1 MFCTTIEG
9 TIRAFDAKT
18 LKPLWEFNV
27 GTNIEAAPI
36 TYAVN
41 GRQYVAVQVGG
52 GPLYSGARFRL
63 AALGRDPVAMQYVQR
78 SYGIVVF
85 GL

>member
-1 MFCTTIEG
+1 MSLPRDLVRMTVQCGRPG
-9 TIRAFDAKT
+9 TDMPYQDA
-18 LKPLWEFNV
+18 
-27 GTNIEAAPI
+27 AAYKDLRCYGQ
-36 TYAVN
+36 TAN
-41 GRQYVAVQVGG
+41 GKKYVAVQVGG

-63 AALGRDPVAMQYVQR
+63 PALGRDPVAMQYVQR